1 MSTPP
6 TGEDPHRTPS
16 SDDQPTAP
24 QQPWPASG
32 TPGQPWGAPGGYGQ
46 QPPYGQPPSYG
57 QPTSGQPPY
66 GQQPYGPGPYGQQPG
81 SGQQPPY
88 GQYGQQSATAW
99 PPAAPGQRPR
109 DRRRT
114 ILIAALVAVGLA
126 ICAGVALLVYVLSA
140 TILDRAAVEDAV
152 SSQFEERE
160 GVALDLECRHRMI
173 VRPRADYDC
182 DGTTA
187 DGEEITIEITIT
199 DSEGA
204 YTWAEK
210 D

>member
-6 TGEDPHRTPS
+6 TGEDPHRGPS
-16 SDDQPTAP
+16 SDDSPTAP
-24 QQPWPASG
+24 QQPWSASG

-46 QPPYGQPPSYG
+46 QPPYGQP
-57 QPTSGQPPY
+57 TSGQQAPY
-66 GQQPYGPGPYGQQPG
+66 AQQQFGPGPYGQQPG
-81 SGQQPPY
+81 YGQQPSY
-88 GQYGQQSATAW
+88 GQYGQPPPWQPGATQ
-99 PPAAPGQRPR
+99 APPR
-109 DRRRT
+109 DRTRKRL
-114 ILIAALVAVGLA
+114 ILALEAVGLA
-126 ICAGVALLVYVLSA
+126 IAVRIGTLVYVLSA
-140 TILDRAAVEDAV
+140 TILDRTAVEDAV

-173 VRPRADYDC
+173 VRPGADYDC